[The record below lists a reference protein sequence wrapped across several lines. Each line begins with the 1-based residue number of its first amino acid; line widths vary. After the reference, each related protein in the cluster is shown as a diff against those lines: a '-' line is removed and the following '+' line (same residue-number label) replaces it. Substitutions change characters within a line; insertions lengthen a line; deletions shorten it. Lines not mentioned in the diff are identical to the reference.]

1 MAVVQLRSKS
11 SRAVAFPR
19 LAYSAPLLSEATFRD
34 IMRLTRP
41 ATKAL
46 PFVRLRV
53 NDQPLWRPECY
64 WCVEPTGNQ
73 KTDLELGRRY
83 ARAAIAAMKADD
95 DSGLIAD
102 IVQDIIRDEIA
113 RGGKSGRGRRGPA
126 ARGFL
131 NEISETISV
140 GSR

>member
-1 MAVVQLRSKS
+1 MAVELRLKS

-19 LAYSAPLLSEATFRD
+19 LAYSAPALSESTFRD

-46 PFVRLRV
+46 PFVRLQA

-64 WCVEPTGNQ
+64 WCVESTGNR
-73 KTDLELGRRY
+73 KTDFALGRRY

-95 DSGLIAD
+95 NSHLIAD

-113 RGGKSGRGRRGPA
+113 RGGKAGRGGRSPA

-131 NEISETISV
+131 TEISETIAAVS
-140 GSR
+140 